1 METWNLSLL
10 YTSSNDPRI
19 EEDMCAIERAYARFE
34 KKFRGKDFSSSPAVL
49 APALKTYVSL
59 LEDVSSMRPLLYFS
73 YKRELNAHDHE
84 AERMIQQYSERL
96 KKAGNK
102 VTFFD
107 LALGKIPTK
116 TQKDFLKDERLAP
129 FTYHLVRIFKT
140 AAHDLSEPE
149 ERLLT
154 LLSSPAQSMWID
166 GVDKAVSTRTV
177 LHQGKKISLNEAT
190 ALVSHLHSAPKRRAL
205 WRAVIESLKTISEFS
220 ESEINA
226 LYTKKK
232 ITDELRGFVQPYE
245 ATVLGYENDLR
256 SVETLVAAVTKA
268 FPLAHR
274 FYRLKK
280 KLLGLGELTYA
291 DRAAPLDGVK
301 MQYPFPEAAR
311 LVGTAFGE
319 AHPRYQEILNR
330 FIESGQ
336 IDVHSRPGKSGG
348 AFCSSSH
355 GNPTY
360 VLLNHTGDFNSVLT
374 LAHEMGH
381 AIHGERSKAAQP
393 ILYEDYSTSVAET
406 ASTFFEGYV
415 FEHLTK
421 TLSEKERRVVLHNRI
436 QDDIATIFRQ
446 IACFNFERELHTLV
460 RTKGWV
466 PKEEIAALL
475 NTHMHA
481 YLGDAVTL
489 SPEDGYFF
497 VTWSHIRRPFYVYSY
512 AYGQLVSKALLARTK
527 QDPRYI
533 EKVDA
538 FLCAGSSD
546 TPERIFKQS
555 GIDTLSPDFFAEG
568 LVSIARDIDELER
581 LA

>member
-1 METWNLSLL
+1 METWDLSLL
-10 YTSSNDPRI
+10 YTSSGDPRI
-19 EEDMCAIERAYARFE
+19 EQDMSAIERAYSRFE
-34 KKFRGKDFSSSPAVL
+34 KKYRGKDFSSSPALL
-49 APALKTYVSL
+49 ARALGAYVSL

-84 AERMIQQYSERL
+84 AERMLQQYGERL
-96 KKAGNK
+96 KKAGNR
-102 VTFFD
+102 VAFFD
-107 LALGKIPTK
+107 LALGKIPVRM
-116 TQKDFLKDERLAP
+116 QKDILKDKRLAP
-129 FTYHLVRIFKT
+129 YTYHLSRIFKA

-177 LHQGKKISLNEAT
+177 LHQGKTISLNEAT
-190 ALVSHLHSAPKRRAL
+190 ALVAHLHSAPKRRAL
-205 WRAVIESLKTISEFS
+205 WRAITTSLKTVAEFS

-232 ITDELRGFVQPYE
+232 VTDELRGFTQPYE

-256 SVETLVAAVTKA
+256 SVESLVTAVTDA

-280 KLLGLGELTYA
+280 KLLGIHTLTYA
-291 DRAAPLDGVK
+291 DRAAPLGGTTT
-301 MQYPFPEAAR
+301 QYSFPEAVR
-311 LVGTAFGE
+311 LVENAFE
-319 AHPRYQEILNR
+319 QAHPRYKEILKC
-330 FIESGQ
+330 FISAGQ
-336 IDVHSRPGKSGG
+336 IDAHSRPGKSGG
-348 AFCSSSH
+348 AFCSTSH

-381 AIHGERSKAAQP
+381 AIHGERSKATQP
-393 ILYEDYSTSVAET
+393 ILYEDYSTAVAET

-415 FEHLTK
+415 FEQLTR
-421 TLSEKERRVVLHNRI
+421 TLPKKERRVVLHNRI

-446 IACFNFERELHTLV
+446 IACFNFEKDLHTRV
-460 RTKGWV
+460 RTQGWV
-466 PKEEIAALL
+466 PKEEIATLL

-481 YLGDAVTL
+481 YLGDAVSL
-489 SPEDGYFF
+489 SPDDGYFF

-527 QDPRYI
+527 SNPDFI
-533 EKVDA
+533 EKVDT

-546 TPERIFKQS
+546 TPEQIFKHI
-555 GIDTLSPDFFAEG
+555 GIDTFSPDLFTEG
-568 LVSIARDIDELER
+568 LLSIAHDIDELER